1 MKAGTVDY
9 LDEGSGPAVV
19 LLHAFPLSRLMWRE
33 QLRHLAGR
41 ARVLAPDLGG
51 FGASGAFD
59 PGNDGPVT
67 MEKLADDVAAMMDAA
82 QVGHA
87 LVAGVS
93 MGGYVA
99 LALAA
104 RHRGRIGA
112 LLLADTR
119 AEADSAENAA
129 GREAAARKALAE
141 GSAAHAEGLSGRLLG
156 TTSLRERPALVAE
169 VRGWISAAPAAAFAA
184 GQRGMALR
192 ADRRDELAAIA
203 VPTAVLVGAEDVL
216 TPPEAARVLATGIA
230 GATLHVLEG
239 AGHLSQLETPGEWN
253 AALDGLLERYS
264 ALTP

>member
-1 MKAGTVDY
+1 MRAGPVDY
-9 LDEGSGPAVV
+9 LDEGDGPAVV

-41 ARVLAPDLGG
+41 VRVLAPDLGG

-82 QVGHA
+82 GVARA

-119 AEADSAENAA
+119 AEADSPEGAA
-129 GREAAARKALAE
+129 GREVAAQKALAE
-141 GSAAHAEGLSGRLLG
+141 GSGAHAESLSGKLLG
-156 TTSLRERPALVAE
+156 ATTQRERPALVAE

-184 GQRGMALR
+184 AQRGMAVR
-192 ADRRDELAAIA
+192 ADRRAELGAIT
-203 VPTAVLVGAEDVL
+203 VPTAVVVGSEDVV
-216 TPPEAARVLATGIA
+216 TPPEAARVLATGIP
-230 GATLHVLEG
+230 GARLAVLEG
-239 AGHLSQLETPGEWN
+239 AGHLSQLETPAAWN
-253 AALDGLLERYS
+253 VALDGLLERY
-264 ALTP
+264 AATTP